1 MSIEFDEKGKFYTDI
16 ISKVTVP
23 ATIQTMTHL
32 IYGLVHVRPYGR
44 FKDELDRDE
53 PFLAVTSAKVLD
65 QNGQTIHQTDFM
77 VVARSQIVWV
87 IPEEDKA
94 QAPEEEA

>member
-16 ISKVTVP
+16 ISKITVP
-23 ATIQTMTHL
+23 ATIQTLTHR
-32 IYGLVHVRPYGR
+32 IQGLVHVRPYGR

-65 QNGQTIHQTDFM
+65 ENGNTIHETDFM
-77 VVARSQIVWV
+77 VVNRSKIVWV
-87 IPEEDKA
+87 IPDEDKA
-94 QAPEEEA
+94 QESGEGE